1 MRFIPLAMNHLGLR
15 GGHFNAAI
23 REFATQ
29 RVMRPNGCTLMSGQF
44 ALSLYGALKKLLFT
58 WGARL
63 TWTAQRQHV
72 AQILN
77 GMDSFFA
84 NATFLAEYA
93 QDHTCGLGQFD
104 QVPGD

>member
-1 MRFIPLAMNHLGLR
+1 MLLYV
-15 GGHFNAAI
+15 

-29 RVMRPNGCTLMSGQF
+29 LVMRPNGCTLMSGPF
-44 ALSLYGALKKLLFT
+44 ALSLNGALRKLLFT

-63 TWTAQRQHV
+63 TWTAQRQHA
-72 AQILN
+72 AQILI

-84 NATFLAEYA
+84 NASFLTEYA
-93 QDHTCGLGQFD
+93 QNHACGVGQVD